1 MIGAGHDTLHQRCG
15 LAINEEDLVELGIQ
29 KESAN
34 NLKSTMLSRNASAF
48 FLFNQSE
55 RIARST

>member
-48 FLFNQSE
+48 FL
-55 RIARST
+55 I